1 MASVA
6 GDNTLL
12 DTQSAQRLLAWRNL
26 PGPASGSMLDG
37 ARLVIVDVETSGLNP
52 NRDQLIAIGAVAV
65 QDARIGV
72 RDSFEVILRQDTVSR
87 KDNILV
93 HGIGDAAQ
101 AGGTPPAEALLCF
114 LEYLGKDPLI
124 AFHVTF
130 DATAIRRALKKYL
143 KLNFKHDWLDLAY
156 VMPALYPEQAGEC
169 RTLDDWMRC
178 FGIRN
183 AARHNALADAL
194 ATAELL
200 LIAFNKARQA
210 GIEHFSGLQA
220 LEKAQR
226 WVNWAR

>member
-1 MASVA
+1 MA
-6 GDNTLL
+6 GHNTLL
-12 DTQSAQRLLAWRNL
+12 EAQIVQRLQTWCDL
-26 PGPASGSMLDG
+26 PSPASQSTLDD
-37 ARLVIVDVETSGLNP
+37 ARFVIVDVETSGLNP
-52 NRDQLIAIGAVAV
+52 NRDQLVAIGAVAV
-65 QDARIGV
+65 QGARIGV
-72 RDSFEVILRQDTVSR
+72 QDSFEVILRQDNVSH

-101 AGGTPPAEALLCF
+101 AGGTPPAEALMCF
-114 LEYLGKDPLI
+114 LDYLRKDPLI

-130 DATAIRRALKKYL
+130 DETALRRALRKFL

-156 VMPALYPEQAGEC
+156 VMPALYPDRAGEC
-169 RTLDDWMRC
+169 RTLDDWMQC

-200 LIAFNKARQA
+200 LIAFNKARQN
-210 GIEHFSGLQA
+210 GIDHLSGLQA

-226 WVNWAR
+226 WVSWAR